1 MEPRRCPSQRYPC
14 GRVADKG
21 GYRGRATRD
30 QVPEAADSA
39 FGRGMRPEQR
49 GLRNAAAG
57 QKDLLPEPTDPAFE
71 LDERAHEPLR
81 IAGQICCGAVGV
93 LLARARKAELDQRH
107 EGGREGESR
116 HAKSHG
122 RSLPGPEAG

>member
-1 MEPRRCPSQRYPC
+1 MH
-14 GRVADKG
+14 
-21 GYRGRATRD
+21 
-30 QVPEAADSA
+30 PE
-39 FGRGMRPEQR
+39 
-49 GLRNAAAG
+49 LRNAAAG

-107 EGGREGESR
+107 EGGREDKENHDMPR
-116 HAKSHG
+116 HMDHACQDQ
-122 RSLPGPEAG
+122 RQVEE

>member
-1 MEPRRCPSQRYPC
+1 MH
-14 GRVADKG
+14 
-21 GYRGRATRD
+21 
-30 QVPEAADSA
+30 PE
-39 FGRGMRPEQR
+39 
-49 GLRNAAAG
+49 LRNAAAG
-57 QKDLLPEPTDPAFE
+57 QKDLLPEPTDLAFE

-81 IAGQICCGAVGV
+81 IAGQICCGAVGI